1 MNWWS
6 MMRTRLVQ
14 SRFRL
19 SDSFATIGYT
29 ALKKE
34 SVKDIVV
41 PDPALLFYIFRK
53 NDQNGRLANTYS
65 KDMEGG

>member
-1 MNWWS
+1 M
-6 MMRTRLVQ
+6 Q
-14 SRFRL
+14 SRFQQ
-19 SDSFATIGYT
+19 SDGLATFGYT
-29 ALKKE
+29 AIKKE

-53 NDQNGRLANTYS
+53 NDQNGCLSNTYS